1 MKNEVFL
8 LKDVL
13 KEYWQPEDVIEVSF
27 TNDNLV
33 LNLSQTSDFIRY
45 SDYEISYF
53 DIKNKV
59 LVAVCLIGYTA
70 LMDSITFTDTLK

>member
-53 DIKNKV
+53 DIKK
-59 LVAVCLIGYTA
+59 
-70 LMDSITFTDTLK
+70 